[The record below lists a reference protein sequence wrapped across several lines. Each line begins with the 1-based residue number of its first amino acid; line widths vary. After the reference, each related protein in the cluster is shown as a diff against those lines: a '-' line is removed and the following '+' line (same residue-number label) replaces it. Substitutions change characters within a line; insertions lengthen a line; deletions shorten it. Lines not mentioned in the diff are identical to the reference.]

1 MKIEFHFD
9 FGSPNA
15 YLSHLAIPDIEKRLG
30 IEFEYVPILL
40 GGVFKLT
47 NNAPPAETLSGI
59 RNKVKYQEIET
70 VRFLKKHKITK
81 FKKNPFFPVNTL
93 RLMRGAV
100 SLLGKNNY
108 SHYVDQIFAHMWAEP
123 KKMDEE
129 AIFRTAL
136 ISSEIPADKILDDI
150 TQPEIKS
157 RLLELTS
164 KSVEKGTFGSPTFFL
179 DEEIFFGKD
188 KLIDLEDAI
197 DRKIRG
203 E

>member
-15 YLSHLAIPDIEKRLG
+15 YLSHLAIPEIEKRLG

-47 NNAPPAETLSGI
+47 NNASPAETLSGI
-59 RNKVKYQEIET
+59 RNKVEYQEIET
-70 VRFLKKHKITK
+70 VRFLNKHKITK

-93 RLMRGAV
+93 KLMRGAV
-100 SLLGKNNY
+100 SLLGKDNY
-108 SHYVDQIFAHMWAEP
+108 SHYVDQIFAHMWVEP

-129 AIFRTAL
+129 AVFRTAL
-136 ISSEIPADKILDDI
+136 ISSGIPADKILEDI
-150 TQPEIKS
+150 TQPEIKT
-157 RLLELTS
+157 RLLQLTS
-164 KSVEKGTFGSPTFFL
+164 QSVEKGTFGSPTFFL

>member
-15 YLSHLAIPDIEKRLG
+15 YLSHLAIPEIEKRLG

-47 NNAPPAETLSGI
+47 NNASPAETLRGI
-59 RNKVKYQEIET
+59 RNKVEYQEIET
-70 VRFLKKHKITK
+70 VRFLKKHNITK

-93 RLMRGAV
+93 KLMRGAV
-100 SLLGKNNY
+100 SLLSKDNY
-108 SHYVDQIFAHMWAEP
+108 SHYVDQTFAHMWAEP

-129 AIFRTAL
+129 AVFRAAL
-136 ISSEIPADKILDDI
+136 ISSGLPADKILEDI
-150 TQPEIKS
+150 MQPEIKN
-157 RLLELTS
+157 RLMQLTS
-164 KSVEKGTFGSPTFFL
+164 QSVERGTFGSPTFFL

-188 KLIDLEDAI
+188 KLIDLEHAI
-197 DRKIRG
+197 ERKIRG

>member
-15 YLSHLAIPDIEKRLG
+15 YLSHLAIPEIEKRLG
-30 IEFEYVPILL
+30 IEFEYFPILL

-47 NNAPPAETLSGI
+47 NNASPAETLSGI
-59 RNKVKYQEIET
+59 RNKVEYQEIET
-70 VRFLKKHKITK
+70 RRFIKKHKITK
-81 FKKNPFFPVNTL
+81 FKKNPFFPVTTL
-93 RLMRGAV
+93 KLMRGAV
-100 SLLGKNNY
+100 SLMGKDDY

-123 KKMDEE
+123 KKMDDE
-129 AIFRTAL
+129 AVFRTAL
-136 ISSEIPADKILDDI
+136 ISSGIPADKILEDI
-150 TQPEIKS
+150 SRPEIKN
-157 RLLELTS
+157 RLLQLTS
-164 KSVEKGTFGSPTFFL
+164 QSVEKGTFGSPTFFL
-179 DEEIFFGKD
+179 GEEIFFGKD

>member
-1 MKIEFHFD
+1 MNIEFHFD

-15 YLSHLAIPDIEKRLG
+15 YLSHLAIPEIEKRLG

-47 NNAPPAETLSGI
+47 NNASPAETLRGI
-59 RNKVKYQEIET
+59 RNKVEYQEIET
-70 VRFLKKHKITK
+70 VRFLTKYKITN

-93 RLMRGAV
+93 KLMRGAV
-100 SLLGKNNY
+100 SLLGKDNY

-129 AIFRTAL
+129 AVFRTTL
-136 ISSEIPADKILDDI
+136 ISSGLPADKILEDI
-150 TQPEIKS
+150 MQPKIKN
-157 RLLELTS
+157 RLMQLTS
-164 KSVEKGTFGSPTFFL
+164 QSVERGTFGSPTFFL

-197 DRKIRG
+197 DKKIRG

>member
-15 YLSHLAIPDIEKRLG
+15 YLSHLAIAEIEKRWG
-30 IEFEYVPILL
+30 IEFDYVPILL

-47 NNAPPAETLSGI
+47 NNASPAETLSGI
-59 RNKVKYQEIET
+59 RNKVEYQEIET

-93 RLMRGAV
+93 KLMRGAV
-100 SLLGKNNY
+100 SLLGEDNY
-108 SHYVDQIFAHMWAEP
+108 SHYVDQIFAHMRAEP
-123 KKMDEE
+123 KKMDDE
-129 AIFRTAL
+129 AVFRKAL
-136 ISSEIPADKILDDI
+136 TSSGIPADKILENI
-150 TQPEIKS
+150 MQPEIKS
-157 RLLELTS
+157 RLLQLTS
-164 KSVEKGTFGSPTFFL
+164 QSVEKGTFGSPTFFL

-197 DRKIRG
+197 DRKIR
-203 E
+203 EE

>member
-1 MKIEFHFD
+1 MKLEFHFD

-15 YLSHLAIPDIEKRLG
+15 YLSHLAIPEIEKRLG

-47 NNAPPAETLSGI
+47 NNASPAETLRGI
-59 RNKVKYQEIET
+59 RNKVEYQEIET
-70 VRFLKKHKITK
+70 VRFLKKHKITN

-93 RLMRGAV
+93 KLMRGAV
-100 SLLGKNNY
+100 SLLGKDNY

-129 AIFRTAL
+129 AVFRAAL
-136 ISSEIPADKILDDI
+136 ISSGLPADKILEDI
-150 TQPEIKS
+150 MQPKIKN
-157 RLLELTS
+157 RLMQLTS
-164 KSVEKGTFGSPTFFL
+164 QSVERGTFGSPTFFL

>member
-15 YLSHLAIPDIEKRLG
+15 YLSHLAIPEIEKRLG

-47 NNAPPAETLSGI
+47 NNASPAETFSTI
-59 RNKVKYQEIET
+59 INKLEYQEIET

-93 RLMRGAV
+93 KVMRGAV
-100 SLLGKNNY
+100 SLLGKDNY

-123 KKMDEE
+123 KKIDEE
-129 AIFRTAL
+129 AVFRAAL
-136 ISSEIPADKILDDI
+136 ISSGLPADKILEDI
-150 TQPEIKS
+150 MQPKIKN
-157 RLLELTS
+157 RLMQLTS
-164 KSVEKGTFGSPTFFL
+164 QSVERGTFGSPTFFL

-188 KLIDLEDAI
+188 KLIDL
-197 DRKIRG
+197 
-203 E
+203 

>member
-15 YLSHLAIPDIEKRLG
+15 YLSHLAIPEIEKRLG

-47 NNAPPAETLSGI
+47 YNASPAETLSGI
-59 RNKVKYQEIET
+59 RNKVEYQEIET
-70 VRFLKKHKITK
+70 RRFIKKHKITK
-81 FKKNPFFPVNTL
+81 FKKNPFFPVTTL
-93 RLMRGAV
+93 KLMRGAV
-100 SLLGKNNY
+100 SLMGKDDY

-123 KKMDEE
+123 KKMDDE
-129 AIFRTAL
+129 AVFRTAL
-136 ISSEIPADKILDDI
+136 ISSGIPADKILEDI
-150 TQPEIKS
+150 SRPEIKN
-157 RLLELTS
+157 RLLQLTS
-164 KSVEKGTFGSPTFFL
+164 QSVEKGTFGSPTFFL
-179 DEEIFFGKD
+179 GEEIFFGKD

>member
-15 YLSHLAIPDIEKRLG
+15 FLSHLAIPEIEKRLG

-47 NNAPPAETLSGI
+47 NNASPAETLSGI
-59 RNKVKYQEIET
+59 RNKVEYQEIET
-70 VRFLKKHKITK
+70 VRFLNKHKITK

-93 RLMRGAV
+93 KLMRGAV
-100 SLLGKNNY
+100 SLLGKDNY
-108 SHYVDQIFAHMWAEP
+108 SHYVDQIFAHMWVEP

-129 AIFRTAL
+129 AVFRTAL
-136 ISSEIPADKILDDI
+136 ISSGIPADKILEDI

-157 RLLELTS
+157 RLLQLTS
-164 KSVEKGTFGSPTFFL
+164 QSVEKGTFGSPTFFL

>member
-15 YLSHLAIPDIEKRLG
+15 YLSHLAIPEIEKRLG

-47 NNAPPAETLSGI
+47 NNASPAETLRGI
-59 RNKVKYQEIET
+59 RNKVEYQEIET

-93 RLMRGAV
+93 KLMRGAV
-100 SLLGKNNY
+100 SLLDKDNY

-129 AIFRTAL
+129 AVFRATL
-136 ISSEIPADKILDDI
+136 ISSGLPADKILEDI
-150 TQPEIKS
+150 MQPKIKN
-157 RLLELTS
+157 RLMQLTS
-164 KSVEKGTFGSPTFFL
+164 QSVERGTFGSPTFFL

-188 KLIDLEDAI
+188 NLIALEDAI